1 MALQHAASG
10 ERIPLQR
17 GDDDIA
23 HFTSVALAKTENM
36 ELIRLVLPKERAMPE
51 HMVEGEITLQCLE
64 GEIVWCNAA
73 FGRLTGYPPA
83 EVLGRNPRF
92 LSSGRHGVRHYR
104 DLWNTIRS
112 GRVWRGETVDR
123 DRSGTAFTALQTITP
138 FGGDGKVTHYLA
150 MYDDI
155 SRQTREDVRR

>member
-23 HFTSVALAKTENM
+23 HFTSVALAKTDNM

-64 GEIVWCNAA
+64 GEIVCNAHGSSTVLKPGEMVFLLGGVPHSVQA
-73 FGRLTGYPPA
+73 NVDSVALLTILLKNGST
-83 EVLGRNPRF
+83 ESKVFNP
-92 LSSGRHGVRHYR
+92 
-104 DLWNTIRS
+104 
-112 GRVWRGETVDR
+112 
-123 DRSGTAFTALQTITP
+123 
-138 FGGDGKVTHYLA
+138 
-150 MYDDI
+150 
-155 SRQTREDVRR
+155 